1 MYLGE
6 RGEKSVCVCVCVRE
20 EKPVTEIERG
30 VMYVCVTVCQRQN
43 GMVTFVFTENIRTP
57 NVNTTLLCKC
67 E

>member
-1 MYLGE
+1 M
-6 RGEKSVCVCVCVRE
+6 CVSRCVRE
-20 EKPVTEIERG
+20 K
-30 VMYVCVTVCQRQN
+30 QN